1 MVYCYLWRKRLCFV
15 PMLASEWLQ
24 LLVAECWITV
34 LLADRGVCL
43 TACPAAVT
51 TAELGH
57 RAPLFRLCY
66 LYCSVNKTAA
76 FSP

>member
-1 MVYCYLWRKRLCFV
+1 MEEKVVFCAY
-15 PMLASEWLQ
+15 AGSEWLQ

-43 TACPAAVT
+43 TASPAAVT

>member
-1 MVYCYLWRKRLCFV
+1 MEEKVVFCAY
-15 PMLASEWLQ
+15 AGSEWLQ
-24 LLVAECWITV
+24 LLVAEFWIAV

-43 TACPAAVT
+43 TASPVAVT

-57 RAPLFRLCY
+57 PAPLFRLCY

-76 FSP
+76 FSL